1 VGAGRSVLLK
11 LFMKGI
17 IMKNRLLSITVV
29 LAALTVAWTVYA
41 AETAV
46 ERPAGRGTAGMS
58 EEQRNQMR
66 EKFQNMSEEERAKF
80 REEMR
85 TRFENM
91 SEEDRA
97 AMRQGR
103 GSRTRLSTEDQ
114 LKAIVAMEQ
123 QLAKLKAAIAS
134 SSAERPANY
143 GDMSEE
149 ERAKLREKSAK
160 SRADREAP
168 LAAIRAELDKLSPPR
183 PMPQQ
188 METLRELRVI
198 SGLAEK
204 EKAAETKKRI
214 DALIEKQTKQLS
226 PTGSGGREPGEPGER
241 RVRGPREGAESQ
253 PPREGSGA
261 DAPRRPA
268 REGSREGT
276 DSR

>member
-1 VGAGRSVLLK
+1 MGAGRSVLLK

-17 IMKNRLLSITVV
+17 VMKNRLLSITVV

-41 AETAV
+41 AETAA
-46 ERPAGRGTAGMS
+46 ERPATRGAAGMS

-66 EKFQNMSEEERAKF
+66 ERFQNMSEEERAKF

-97 AMRQGR
+97 AMRQRAG
-103 GSRTRLSTEDQ
+103 GQARLSTEDQ

-149 ERAKLREKSAK
+149 ERAKLREKFAK

-188 METLRELRVI
+188 IETLRELRVI

-214 DALIEKQTKQLS
+214 DALIEKQTKQFS
-226 PTGSGGREPGEPGER
+226 PTGSPRRAGEPDQGRGER
-241 RVRGPREGAESQ
+241 
-253 PPREGSGA
+253 PPRRPSRGES
-261 DAPRRPA
+261 DAPRPPA
-268 REGSREGT
+268 GE
-276 DSR
+276 DSESGIKPPENK